1 MAIKLNKT
9 ALTEGDFIVI
19 PSATQYDL
27 TTAVSMMC
35 WVKINT
41 KNAGSVQAAY
51 VSRNDFI
58 NIQHDTGTDVLQ
70 FAYNYTTTWR
80 TIQSSTTPTVGVWYH
95 LVGTFDK
102 SGSPFTG
109 AVYVNGVQSTTSN
122 NPTDTIQS
130 TTGQT
135 LNIGVKVST
144 TPVTFVQAS
153 IADVR
158 LYNRALSANEIST
171 IYACRGHDGIISGLV
186 GRWPLNEGSEGITAT
201 TNTFYD
207 VSDYKNNGSVI
218 SWAGA

>member
-1 MAIKLNKT
+1 MAVKLNKT
-9 ALTEGDFIVI
+9 ALTELDYIKI

-27 TTAVSMMC
+27 TTAISMMC

-41 KNAGSVQAAY
+41 KGVAVGQY
-51 VSRNDFI
+51 TFVSRNDFI
-58 NIQHDTGTDVLQ
+58 SIQHDIPADVLQ

-80 TIQSSTTPTVGVWYH
+80 TIQSTTTPTAGVWYH

-102 SGSPFTG
+102 SGTPFTG

-130 TTGQT
+130 TAGQT
-135 LNIGVKVST
+135 LNIGVKVSVS
-144 TPVTFVQAS
+144 PVTFVQAS

-171 IYACRGHDGIISGLV
+171 VYACQGHDGIVSGLV
-186 GRWPLNEGSEGITAT
+186 GRWPLNEGIDGATAVSA
-201 TNTFYD
+201 TFYD
-207 VSDYKNNGSVI
+207 VSDYKNNG
-218 SWAGA
+218 AKG

>member
-1 MAIKLNKT
+1 MAIKFNKT
-9 ALTEGDFIVI
+9 AFTEGDYIKI
-19 PSATQYDL
+19 SSASQYDL

-41 KNAGSVQAAY
+41 KNPSGVQATY

-58 NIQHDTGTDVLQ
+58 NIQHDTTTDVLQ

-80 TIQSSTTPTVGVWYH
+80 TIQSTTTPTAGVWYH

-102 SGSPFTG
+102 SGTPFTG

-130 TTGQT
+130 TAGQT

-144 TPVTFVQAS
+144 TPVTFVQAT

-171 IYACRGHDGIISGLV
+171 VYACQGHDGIVSGLV
-186 GRWPLNEGSEGITAT
+186 GRWPLNEGIDGDTAVLS
-201 TNTFYD
+201 TFYD
-207 VSDYKNNGSVI
+207 VSEYKNNG
-218 SWAGA
+218 AKG